1 MRLLRRLRAYGAIA
15 PRGRRNRTDAL
26 RYLVRRPALLGAIG
40 GYETAIVVS
49 NRVEPRLKYLATLKA
64 SGIAGCPF

>member
-1 MRLLRRLRAYGAIA
+1 MRLTRRLRAYGAIA

-26 RYLVRRPALLGAIG
+26 RYLLRRPALLAAIG
-40 GYETAIVVS
+40 SYETAVMVS

>member
-1 MRLLRRLRAYGAIA
+1 MRLLRRLRAYRAIA

-26 RYLVRRPALLGAIG
+26 RYLVRRPAVLAAIG
-40 GYETAIVVS
+40 GYETAAMVS
-49 NRVEPRLKYLATLKA
+49 NRVDLRLKALATLRA

>member
-15 PRGRRNRTDAL
+15 PHGRRNRTDAL
-26 RYLVRRPALLGAIG
+26 RYLVRRPALLAAIG
-40 GYETAIVVS
+40 SYEAAVMVS
-49 NRVEPRLKYLATLKA
+49 NRVEPRLKYLAALKA